1 MAAFARSKLGNPSGL
16 PRAVRQGAASTDRL
30 SAKTG
35 FSTELPAAHGKP
47 GADLLLDGK
56 LSA

>member
-1 MAAFARSKLGNPSGL
+1 VAIASQSAIRPDLL
-16 PRAVRQGAASTDRL
+16 RAMRLCAASTDRL

-56 LSA
+56 LSG